1 MWNDWGTVPGG
12 TVYST
17 SLEEQERILAAGL
30 WSLLHTASSRGMKTL
45 ILNFPRFA
53 LDFEYLWKEVS
64 PYLENRIV
72 KSVAKEVFDSVI
84 DASKIRQSSEKP
96 VLSIGEAIG
105 LLEEKSKSIS
115 SLSRDLDNLSRVK
128 SEIEA
133 SSRHKEMELDQKK
146 LELDQKKL
154 ELDQKRLEIEA
165 IKNTLSWKT
174 TLPLR
179 KLRTFFGRSQK

>member
-1 MWNDWGTVPGG
+1 
-12 TVYST
+12 
-17 SLEEQERILAAGL
+17 
-30 WSLLHTASSRGMKTL
+30 
-45 ILNFPRFA
+45 